1 MPPRDVERRPRP
13 ATATSVGRPRGRVA
27 AAPPARPEKS
37 GAVAAP
43 VGRAPRRE
51 ESRPNRPS
59 RLGAIWGTGRLAA
72 LVLAIVGTGLLIY
85 LLTANALTVQQL
97 AIRGQSLTSEQ
108 EIAASSGVMG
118 HNIFTVDAQVV
129 ANRLTALPTVREAKV
144 WGELPGRLVIHI
156 VERQPALVWQLGND
170 RFLLDENG
178 VVMAVNPP
186 EERTRDLPAVTMRDV
201 EVPQVGGQVDAK
213 LVTTLAQLLR
223 RAPEYGLPVAALD
236 YSPKDGIVLHFDQNR
251 QILLGTTDRLEE
263 KLAASAAVAAS
274 DAGWTTLNVTDPDRP
289 FFPAR

>member
-13 ATATSVGRPRGRVA
+13 AAATTVGRPRGRAEAV
-27 AAPPARPEKS
+27 PPARPDKA
-37 GAVAAP
+37 GAVATP
-43 VGRAPRRE
+43 VGRAIRRE
-51 ESRPNRPS
+51 EERPS

-97 AIRGQSLTSEQ
+97 AIRGQSLTGEQ
-108 EIAASSGVMG
+108 EIAATSGVMG

-129 ANRLTALPTVREAKV
+129 AGRLTALPTVREAKV

-156 VERQPALVWQLGND
+156 VERQPVVVWQIGND
-170 RFLLDENG
+170 RYLLDASG
-178 VVMAVNPP
+178 IVMAINPP
-186 EERTRDLPAVTMRDV
+186 EERTRDLPAATLREID
-201 EVPQVGGQVDAK
+201 VPQVGGQVDAK
-213 LVTTLAQLLR
+213 LVATLVQLLH
-223 RAPEYGLPVAALD
+223 RAPEYGLPIAALD
-236 YSPKDGIVLHFDQNR
+236 YSPKDGIVLRVDQNR
-251 QILLGTTDRLEE
+251 QILFGTGERLEE